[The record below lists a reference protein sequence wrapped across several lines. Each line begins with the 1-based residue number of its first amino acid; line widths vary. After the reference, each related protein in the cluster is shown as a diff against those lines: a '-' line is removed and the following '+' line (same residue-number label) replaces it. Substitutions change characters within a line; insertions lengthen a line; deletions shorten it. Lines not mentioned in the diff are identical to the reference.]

1 MPINTQTSP
10 CADHALSATPQR
22 PDSVLGWLRAIAD
35 WISETRRLH
44 TSACQ
49 LRAMDEHMLR
59 DLGLCRGD
67 IEDVVRGRTG
77 RR

>member
-1 MPINTQTSP
+1 MEMQTPASLHGI
-10 CADHALSATPQR
+10 ADAPRR
-22 PDSVLGWLRAIAD
+22 PDSVLDWLRAIVA
-35 WISETRRLH
+35 WINETRRLH
-44 TSACQ
+44 TAASE

-67 IEDVVRGRTG
+67 IEDAVQGRAL